1 MEFRPITELSSCKGR
16 AYDGEL
22 IQCCIKIP
30 RLDWDALKA
39 YARDNGTSAGEIVRV
54 LARDF
59 LRSSRPRYCGRE
71 SARIRRVY

>member
-1 MEFRPITELSSCKGR
+1 MEFRQITELSSCKGR

-54 LARDF
+54 LARYF
-59 LRSSRPRYCGRE
+59 LAGVETPLPRDSMDAGR
-71 SARIRRVY
+71 

>member
-1 MEFRPITELSSCKGR
+1 MEFRPITELSSCKGC

-39 YARDNGTSAGEIVRV
+39 YARDNGTSAGEIIRV
-54 LARDF
+54 LIRDF
-59 LRSSRPRYCGRE
+59 LAGVKTPSPRDSMDAGRWR
-71 SARIRRVY
+71 A